1 MSFVRKY
8 LFFLCAL
15 VAAWLTIRYAL
26 PVLLPFLLG
35 ALLALAAEPAVH
47 FSTRRLHLPRWAGAG
62 LGVSLT
68 LIVLVGLFWLFG
80 SAVIREM
87 GVLAQALPDLQ
98 DTARQG
104 IDLLKNTVVT
114 LSEKMP
120 ANLGGFLSDAAAS
133 VAGSSS
139 TLMEQTVLRLPG
151 LLTSAVGKMS
161 QGLIGLGTGLISA
174 FLISA
179 RLPRLRQSLSTM
191 IPSSWRERFFPALSR
206 IRKTLGG
213 WLKAQGLLLLVT
225 YAIVCVGFLL
235 LRIPYGPIWAVLIA
249 LVDAVPMLGTGTVLL
264 PWALVSLLQG
274 SGLQALGLVGI
285 FLLATVSR
293 SALEPRLLGKHIGLD
308 PLITLLAMYAGYRFF
323 GFWGLILAPISA
335 AAVKAAA
342 SG

>member
-47 FSTRRLHLPRWAGAG
+47 FSTQRLHLPRWAGAG

-80 SAVIREM
+80 SAVIREV

-114 LSEKMP
+114 LSKKMP

-139 TLMEQTVLRLPG
+139 ALMEQTVLRLPG
-151 LLTSAVGKMS
+151 MLTSAVGKMS

-179 RLPRLRQSLSTM
+179 RLPRLRQSLSAM
-191 IPSSWRERFFPALSR
+191 IPTSWRERFFPILSR

-293 SALEPRLLGKHIGLD
+293 SVLEPRLLGKHIGLD

>member
-179 RLPRLRQSLSTM
+179 RLPRLRQSLSAM
-191 IPSSWRERFFPALSR
+191 IPASWRERFFPALSR
-206 IRKTLGG
+206 IRRTLGG
-213 WLKAQGLLLLVT
+213 WLKAQSLLLLVT

>member
-15 VAAWLTIRYAL
+15 VAAWLTIRFAL

-47 FSTRRLHLPRWAGAG
+47 FSTQRLHLPRWAGAG

-80 SAVIREM
+80 SAVIREV

-114 LSEKMP
+114 LSKKMP
-120 ANLGGFLSDAAAS
+120 ANLGSFLSDAASS

-139 TLMEQTVLRLPG
+139 ALMEQTALRLPG
-151 LLTSAVGKMS
+151 ILTSAMGKMS
-161 QGLIGLGTGLISA
+161 QGLIGLGTSLISA

-179 RLPRLRQSLSTM
+179 RLPRLRQSISAM
-191 IPSSWRERFFPALSR
+191 FPHSWRERFLPALSR

-249 LVDAVPMLGTGTVLL
+249 LVDAVPMLGTGTVLV

-293 SALEPRLLGKHIGLD
+293 SVMEPRLLGKHIGLD
-308 PLITLLAMYAGYRFF
+308 PLITLLAMYSGYRFF

-335 AAVKAAA
+335 AAVKAAV